1 MNITSPFFA
10 ALLANGPVKAGG
22 YTYFLYGGKIRKCK
36 SKRGPRKSKTER
48 EKQIT
53 DHFTEVRKIWKVY
66 RLAIGVLP
74 IWRVP
79 FHQRRMSAS
88 KTRSMG
94 VQNLPFFRGIAG
106 SSRDHERGTPRLDN
120 HLAVGKRDR
129 GPESE
134 SLGSSVR
141 GILLRHAT

>member
-1 MNITSPFFA
+1 MQVQKGTPEIQNRAGETNHRSFHGSPQDMES
-10 ALLANGPVKAGG
+10 LPAGYRG
-22 YTYFLYGGKIRKCK
+22 FTDMAGCSEGTGSIQKRFL
-36 SKRGPRKSKTER
+36 
-48 EKQIT
+48 
-53 DHFTEVRKIWKVY
+53 
-66 RLAIGVLP
+66 
-74 IWRVP
+74 VP

-141 GILLRHAT
+141 GILLRHVT